1 MRVKAPSARR
11 CSDLILG
18 RVVARLGED
27 EEASATAAEATRA
40 TAAEAANAAA
50 ICPVK
55 IANGKFQ
62 GLMQVKTP
70 ASASES
76 TSDWHA

>member
-1 MRVKAPSARR
+1 VAKYAIILVFSA
-11 CSDLILG
+11 G
-18 RVVARLGED
+18 FAK
-27 EEASATAAEATRA
+27 TAFP
-40 TAAEAANAAA
+40 AANAAA

-55 IANGKFQ
+55 IANGKFH

-76 TSDWHA
+76 ASAWHA